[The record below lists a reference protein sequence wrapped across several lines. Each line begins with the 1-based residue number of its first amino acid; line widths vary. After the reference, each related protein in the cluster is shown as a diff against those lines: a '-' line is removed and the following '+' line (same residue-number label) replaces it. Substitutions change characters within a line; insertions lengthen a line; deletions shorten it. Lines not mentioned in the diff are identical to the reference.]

1 MSEQKQFD
9 NKQLLHIG
17 CEVVALL
24 GVSYY
29 FSSKN
34 KTLQS
39 HIEELSQKLEEQ
51 EDKILKLEETMKS
64 SMNVAFS
71 QINGIINILNK
82 QQPVQPQTRKAPTP
96 IIKIVKPVNTSQ
108 TSSSREVKPDYV
120 NPEVNPEV
128 KNEISQFINND
139 VLPSIKE
146 ENPENN
152 EEQDNDE
159 DIQEELSE
167 LESSLKKQE

>member
-9 NKQLLHIG
+9 NKQLVHIG

-39 HIEELSQKLEEQ
+39 HIEELCQKLEEQ

-64 SMNVAFS
+64 SMNMAFN
-71 QINGIINILNK
+71 QINGIVNILNK
-82 QQPVQPQTRKAPTP
+82 QQAVEPQARKAPTP

-108 TSSSREVKPDYV
+108 SPPSREVKPNHA

-139 VLPSIKE
+139 LLPPIKE

-167 LESSLKKQE
+167 LESGLKKE